1 MPARSMLS
9 SAFRRPARQV
19 MRDRGDGGTGG
30 QALFK
35 VYALESHGSYMVAFC
50 QRLKSAVIF
59 TSIPL
64 DVTELSKPY
73 SMFVVSWWSLYVVTQ
88 LLKRSWISM
97 FLSLPVS
104 FGNYL

>member
-1 MPARSMLS
+1 
-9 SAFRRPARQV
+9 

-64 DVTELSKPY
+64 KCDGAVQTLQCVCG
-73 SMFVVSWWSLYVVTQ
+73 VVVVTVCRHAVAKEK
-88 LLKRSWISM
+88 LD
-97 FLSLPVS
+97 FHVS
-104 FGNYL
+104 IFTCLIW